1 MADYRR
7 MTRRSALPPQLLPG
21 PFLATSALDL
31 GVSPK
36 RLRANDLSGAVWGT
50 RLPAAEAHDLRRRC
64 AAYALRLPEHAVFTH
79 ATAALLHDLPLPRA
93 LQRRWALDVSVPSPH
108 RATDLRGIRGHQL
121 TRLVGVTTP
130 DGLRVT
136 SVEHTWCD
144 LAGMLRLR
152 ELVAVG
158 DAIIDH
164 RNPRSSCAGLAD
176 AAASFPGRRGR
187 ANLWAAIPLLSNHA
201 ESPAESML
209 RVELIR
215 AGLPELHVNVD
226 VFDDRGEFVARPD
239 LRFVSYPVLIE
250 YEGDHHRTDR
260 AQWMKDIARA
270 RKLEALGFAAIRSV
284 SRDLADPTDLIT
296 RVEMHLVRHGWR
308 RGP

>member
-1 MADYRR
+1 MAH
-7 MTRRSALPPQLLPG
+7 RSPLPVELLPG
-21 PFLATSALDL
+21 PFLATSALEL
-31 GVSPK
+31 GISPK

-50 RLPAAEAHDLRRRC
+50 RLPVAEAHDLRRRC
-64 AAYALRLPEHAVFTH
+64 AAYALRLPEYAVFSH
-79 ATAALLHDLPLPRA
+79 ATAALLHDLPLPQA
-93 LQRRWALDVSVPSPH
+93 LQRRWALDVSVPTPQ

-121 TRLVGVTTP
+121 TRLEGVTAP

-144 LAGMLRLR
+144 LAWMLRLR

-164 RNPRSSCAGLAD
+164 RSPRSTAARLAD

-187 ANLWAAIPLLSNHA
+187 ANLRNALPLLSDHA

-209 RVELIR
+209 RVELIQR
-215 AGLPELHVNVD
+215 GLPALQANAD

-239 LRFVSYPVLIE
+239 LRFVAYPVLIE
-250 YEGDHHRTDR
+250 YESDYHRTDR
-260 AQWMKDIARA
+260 AQWMKDIVRT
-270 RKLEALGFAAIRSV
+270 RKLEALGLAVIRSV
-284 SRDLADPTDLIT
+284 SRDLADPTDLVA
-296 RVEMHLVRHGWR
+296 RVEMHLARHGWR
-308 RGP
+308 RGA